1 MNTLR
6 GYKLFEQDTMGNL
19 YPLFIGKKN
28 SMAIKE
34 WQQAKILPTKGFSVR
49 P

>member
-1 MNTLR
+1 MKTLK
-6 GYKLFEQDTMGNL
+6 GYKLFEQDPIGNL

-28 SMAIKE
+28 SMPIKE
-34 WQQAKILPTKGFSVR
+34 WQKAEILPTKGFAVR